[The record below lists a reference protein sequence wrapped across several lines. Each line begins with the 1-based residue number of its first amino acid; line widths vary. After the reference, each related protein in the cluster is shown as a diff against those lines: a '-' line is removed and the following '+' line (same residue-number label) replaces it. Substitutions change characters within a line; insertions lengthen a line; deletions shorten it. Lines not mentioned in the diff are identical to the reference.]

1 MNCALHNISRPGIGL
16 MAIAVDHAL
25 WELKARLHEISV
37 LRLLGAAREAVP
49 VYALIRMDAD
59 AS

>member
-1 MNCALHNISRPGIGL
+1 